1 MKIDL
6 DELLKEDNILD
17 EIKEI
22 KYPTKNQKI
31 VKEYPKGTYIF
42 ENNEQFKGRIKN
54 NKLTIG
60 IYKWPNGQQYLGD
73 LSDNN
78 NFTKRGTIIFPNNN
92 KLIGNFVMKENKIKN
107 VIYETKTRKYE
118 GSFVNNRL
126 DGRFIIKNKEKSPHY
141 FFKGTYSNGRR
152 QGNFILEKII
162 NDKLLQITGAYD
174 KGQKNGIFRV
184 FLKLKD
190 DEKKLIYEK
199 NFDHDRIVYIYK
211 HEEKIE
217 NKKVL
222 LDYKSPYKIYCLK
235 VIRNPQNKIHILI
248 GSYENIIIFDI
259 NDLNTPH
266 PILIF
271 KKEIINDILVTK
283 EGKMLFCSN
292 QNNFKL
298 IETLS
303 LEEEEEEKNNESELE
318 TITYSW
324 EDEIKVIQE
333 FKGLKNS
340 KSIFVMKQLSNG
352 LIASGDCENL
362 ILWDCFYENNFY
374 EYKMVNHINLTHTY
388 CILEIKKGNNENN
401 NVILSLAQPD
411 SKSIL
416 FLDINNNQIKLIK
429 KIENVNT
436 IENRKN
442 IMKQDDKILFIG
454 GQDSIMLINLIK
466 YEIITKIF
474 FDKITYIN
482 FLNQFLLCGIIKNK
496 TQYSYEGYLTQI
508 RLESNN
514 NQLQNIEAFIVSK
527 NLNNKHNGSII
538 DGLLFQTKEKDGE
551 EEREKD
557 VIITIGSD
565 NKIIILK

>member
-31 VKEYPKGTYIF
+31 VTEYPKGTYIF

-107 VIYETKTRKYE
+107 AIYETQTRKYE

-199 NFDHDRIVYIYK
+199 NFDHDYILY
-211 HEEKIE
+211 
-217 NKKVL
+217 
-222 LDYKSPYKIYCLK
+222 
-235 VIRNPQNKIHILI
+235 PQK
-248 GSYENIIIFDI
+248 YIF
-259 NDLNTPH
+259 
-266 PILIF
+266 
-271 KKEIINDILVTK
+271 
-283 EGKMLFCSN
+283 
-292 QNNFKL
+292 
-298 IETLS
+298 
-303 LEEEEEEKNNESELE
+303 
-318 TITYSW
+318 
-324 EDEIKVIQE
+324 
-333 FKGLKNS
+333 
-340 KSIFVMKQLSNG
+340 
-352 LIASGDCENL
+352 
-362 ILWDCFYENNFY
+362 
-374 EYKMVNHINLTHTY
+374 
-388 CILEIKKGNNENN
+388 
-401 NVILSLAQPD
+401 
-411 SKSIL
+411 
-416 FLDINNNQIKLIK
+416 
-429 KIENVNT
+429 
-436 IENRKN
+436 
-442 IMKQDDKILFIG
+442 
-454 GQDSIMLINLIK
+454 
-466 YEIITKIF
+466 
-474 FDKITYIN
+474 
-482 FLNQFLLCGIIKNK
+482 
-496 TQYSYEGYLTQI
+496 
-508 RLESNN
+508 
-514 NQLQNIEAFIVSK
+514 
-527 NLNNKHNGSII
+527 
-538 DGLLFQTKEKDGE
+538 
-551 EEREKD
+551 
-557 VIITIGSD
+557 
-565 NKIIILK
+565 